1 MPGPGIAL
9 APFVWQSLQFT
20 TLMALLYDLDG
31 KVTMDIKQEDLE
43 NQDPNLFNNTKEAVR
58 QAAIKQYEF
67 DMAGNIEF
75 GDDGLPTGNVS
86 FGESN
91 IDLTKYKK
99 QNLTSPKDGVPAI
112 PETNGY
118 YIYDPMDEW
127 FTPSDR
133 TKRIEAENKKGTSIF
148 KKIQYVTPPEIR
160 RKVAETA
167 SFVTGGAYKLK

>member
-1 MPGPGIAL
+1 MGPL
-9 APFVWQSLQFT
+9 VPFVWQSLQFT

-31 KVTMDIKQEDLE
+31 KVTMDIKEEDLA
-43 NQDPNLFNNTKEAVR
+43 NQNPELLNSTREAVR
-58 QAAIKQYEF
+58 QAALKQHAF
-67 DMAGNIEF
+67 DMAGNIEY

-127 FTPSDR
+127 FTGESG
-133 TKRIEAENKKGTSIF
+133 IEKKGTSIF

>member
-1 MPGPGIAL
+1 MGPL
-9 APFVWQSLQFT
+9 VPFVWQSLQFT
-20 TLMALLYDLDG
+20 TLMALLYDMDG
-31 KVTMDIKQEDLE
+31 KVTMDIKEEDLA
-43 NQDPNLFNNTKEAVR
+43 NQAPELLNSTREAVR
-58 QAAIKQYEF
+58 QAALKQHAF
-67 DMAGNIEF
+67 DMAGNIEY

-99 QNLTSPKDGVPAI
+99 QNLTSPADGVPAI
-112 PETNGY
+112 PEENGY

-127 FTPSDR
+127 FRGESG
-133 TKRIEAENKKGTSIF
+133 IEKKGTSIF

-167 SFVTGGAYKLK
+167 AFVTGGAYKLK

>member
-1 MPGPGIAL
+1 MPGIAL

-20 TLMALLYDLDG
+20 TLMGLLYDMDG
-31 KVTMDIKQEDLE
+31 KVTMDIKEEDLA
-43 NQDPNLFNNTKEAVR
+43 NQDPKLLNSTREAVR
-58 QAAIKQYEF
+58 QAAIKQHAF
-67 DMAGNIEF
+67 DIAGNIEY

-127 FTPSDR
+127 FTGESG
-133 TKRIEAENKKGTSIF
+133 KEKKGTSIF
-148 KKIQYVTPPEIR
+148 EGIRYITPPEIR
-160 RKVAETA
+160 KKVGETA
-167 SFVTGGAYKLK
+167 AFVTGGLYKVK

>member
-1 MPGPGIAL
+1 MGPL
-9 APFVWQSLQFT
+9 VPFVWQSLQFT

-31 KVTMDIKQEDLE
+31 KVTMDIKEEDLA
-43 NQDPNLFNNTKEAVR
+43 NQNPELLNSTREAVR
-58 QAAIKQYEF
+58 QAALKQHAF
-67 DMAGNIEF
+67 DMAGNIEY

-112 PETNGY
+112 PENNGG

-127 FTPSDR
+127 FTGESG
-133 TKRIEAENKKGTSIF
+133 IEKKGTSIF

>member
-1 MPGPGIAL
+1 MGPL
-9 APFVWQSLQFT
+9 VPFVWQSLQFT

-31 KVTMDIKQEDLE
+31 KVTMDIKEEDLA
-43 NQDPNLFNNTKEAVR
+43 NQDPELLNSTREAVR
-58 QAAIKQYEF
+58 QAAIKQHAF
-67 DMAGNIEF
+67 DIAGNIEY

-127 FTPSDR
+127 FTGESG
-133 TKRIEAENKKGTSIF
+133 IEKKGTSIF
-148 KKIQYVTPPEIR
+148 EGIRYITPPEIR
-160 RKVAETA
+160 KKVGETA
-167 SFVTGGAYKLK
+167 AFVTGGLYKVK

>member
-1 MPGPGIAL
+1 MGPL
-9 APFVWQSLQFT
+9 VPFVWQSLQFT

-31 KVTMDIKQEDLE
+31 KVTMDIKEEDLA
-43 NQDPNLFNNTKEAVR
+43 NQDPELLNSTREAVR
-58 QAAIKQYEF
+58 QAALKQHAF
-67 DMAGNIEF
+67 DMAGNIEY

-112 PETNGY
+112 PENNGG

-133 TKRIEAENKKGTSIF
+133 VRLQEIEDKTNIGSIF
-148 KKIQYVTPPEIR
+148 KNIRAAPKIIANNALIILHLNSSR
-160 RKVAETA
+160 
-167 SFVTGGAYKLK
+167 

>member
-1 MPGPGIAL
+1 MGPL
-9 APFVWQSLQFT
+9 VPFVWQSLQFT

-31 KVTMDIKQEDLE
+31 KVTMDIKEEDLA
-43 NQDPNLFNNTKEAVR
+43 NQDPELLNSTREAVR
-58 QAAIKQYEF
+58 QAALKQHAF
-67 DMAGNIEF
+67 DMAGNIEY

-112 PETNGY
+112 PENNGG

-127 FTPSDR
+127 FTGESG
-133 TKRIEAENKKGTSIF
+133 IEKKGTSIF
-148 KKIQYVTPPEIR
+148 KKIEYITPPEIR
-160 RKVAETA
+160 R
-167 SFVTGGAYKLK
+167 FVTGGAYKLK

>member
-1 MPGPGIAL
+1 MPGIAL

-31 KVTMDIKQEDLE
+31 KVTMDIKEEDLA
-43 NQDPNLFNNTKEAVR
+43 NQDPKLLNSTREAVR
-58 QAAIKQYEF
+58 QAAIKQHAF
-67 DMAGNIEF
+67 DIAGNIEY

-127 FTPSDR
+127 FTGESG
-133 TKRIEAENKKGTSIF
+133 IEKKGTSIF

>member
-1 MPGPGIAL
+1 MGPL
-9 APFVWQSLQFT
+9 VPFVWQSLQFT
-20 TLMALLYDLDG
+20 TLMALLYDMDG
-31 KVTMDIKQEDLE
+31 KVTMDIKEEDLA
-43 NQDPNLFNNTKEAVR
+43 NQDPELLNSTREAVR
-58 QAAIKQYEF
+58 QAAIKQHAF
-67 DMAGNIEF
+67 DMAGNIEY

-127 FTPSDR
+127 FTGESG
-133 TKRIEAENKKGTSIF
+133 IEKKGTSIF
-148 KKIQYVTPPEIR
+148 EGIRYITPPEIR
-160 RKVAETA
+160 KKVGETA
-167 SFVTGGAYKLK
+167 AFVTGGLYKVK

>member
-1 MPGPGIAL
+1 MPGIAL

-20 TLMALLYDLDG
+20 TLMGLLYDMDG
-31 KVTMDIKQEDLE
+31 KVTMDIKEEDLA
-43 NQDPNLFNNTKEAVR
+43 NQDPKLLNSTREAVR
-58 QAAIKQYEF
+58 QAAIKQHAF
-67 DMAGNIEF
+67 DIAGNIEY

-127 FTPSDR
+127 FTGESG
-133 TKRIEAENKKGTSIF
+133 IEKKGTSIF
-148 KKIQYVTPPEIR
+148 EGIRYITPPEIR
-160 RKVAETA
+160 KKVVETA
-167 SFVTGGAYKLK
+167 AFVTGGLYKVK

>member
-1 MPGPGIAL
+1 MPGIAL

-20 TLMALLYDLDG
+20 TLMGLLYDMDG
-31 KVTMDIKQEDLE
+31 KVTMDIKEEDLA
-43 NQDPNLFNNTKEAVR
+43 NQDPKLLNSTREAVR
-58 QAAIKQYEF
+58 QAAIKQHAF
-67 DMAGNIEF
+67 DIAGNIEY

-127 FTPSDR
+127 FTGESG
-133 TKRIEAENKKGTSIF
+133 IEKKGTSIF
-148 KKIQYVTPPEIR
+148 EGIRYITPPEIR
-160 RKVAETA
+160 KKVGETA
-167 SFVTGGAYKLK
+167 AFVTGGLYKVK

>member
-1 MPGPGIAL
+1 MPGIAL

-20 TLMALLYDLDG
+20 TLMGLLYDMDG
-31 KVTMDIKQEDLE
+31 KVTMDIKEEDLA
-43 NQDPNLFNNTKEAVR
+43 NQDPKLLNSTREAVR
-58 QAAIKQYEF
+58 QAAIKQHAF
-67 DMAGNIEF
+67 DIAGNIEY

-127 FTPSDR
+127 FTGESG
-133 TKRIEAENKKGTSIF
+133 IEKKGTSIF
-148 KKIQYVTPPEIR
+148 EGIRYITPPEIR
-160 RKVAETA
+160 KKVGETA
-167 SFVTGGAYKLK
+167 AFVTGGLYKLK

>member
-1 MPGPGIAL
+1 MGPL
-9 APFVWQSLQFT
+9 VPFVWQSLQFT

-31 KVTMDIKQEDLE
+31 KVTMDIKEEDLA
-43 NQDPNLFNNTKEAVR
+43 NQDPELLNSTREAVR
-58 QAAIKQYEF
+58 QAALKQHAF
-67 DMAGNIEF
+67 DMAGNIEY

-127 FTPSDR
+127 FTGESG
-133 TKRIEAENKKGTSIF
+133 IEKKGTSIF
-148 KKIQYVTPPEIR
+148 EGIRYITPPEIR
-160 RKVAETA
+160 KKVGETA
-167 SFVTGGAYKLK
+167 AFVTGGLYKVK

>member
-1 MPGPGIAL
+1 MGPL
-9 APFVWQSLQFT
+9 VPFVWQSLQFT

-31 KVTMDIKQEDLE
+31 KVTMDIKEEDLA
-43 NQDPNLFNNTKEAVR
+43 NQDPELLNSTREAVR
-58 QAAIKQYEF
+58 QAALKQHAF
-67 DMAGNIEF
+67 DMAGNIEY

-112 PETNGY
+112 PEKNGY

-127 FTPSDR
+127 FTGESG
-133 TKRIEAENKKGTSIF
+133 IEKKGTSIF
-148 KKIQYVTPPEIR
+148 EGIRYITPPEIR
-160 RKVAETA
+160 KKVGETA
-167 SFVTGGAYKLK
+167 AFVTGGLYKVK

>member
-1 MPGPGIAL
+1 
-9 APFVWQSLQFT
+9 
-20 TLMALLYDLDG
+20 MALLYDLDG
-31 KVTMDIKQEDLE
+31 KVTMDIKEEDLA
-43 NQDPNLFNNTKEAVR
+43 NQDPELLNSTREAVR
-58 QAAIKQYEF
+58 QAALKQHAF
-67 DMAGNIEF
+67 DMAGNIEY

-112 PETNGY
+112 PENNGG

-127 FTPSDR
+127 FTGESG
-133 TKRIEAENKKGTSIF
+133 IEKKGTSIF

>member
-1 MPGPGIAL
+1 MGPL
-9 APFVWQSLQFT
+9 VPFVWQSLQFT

-31 KVTMDIKQEDLE
+31 KVTMDIKEEDLA
-43 NQDPNLFNNTKEAVR
+43 NQNPELLNSTREAVR
-58 QAAIKQYEF
+58 QAALKQHAF
-67 DMAGNIEF
+67 DMAGNIEY

-127 FTPSDR
+127 FTGESG
-133 TKRIEAENKKGTSIF
+133 IEKKGTSIF
-148 KKIQYVTPPEIR
+148 KKIEYITPPEIR
-160 RKVAETA
+160 R
-167 SFVTGGAYKLK
+167 FVTGGAYKLK

>member
-1 MPGPGIAL
+1 MGPL
-9 APFVWQSLQFT
+9 VPFVWQSLQFT
-20 TLMALLYDLDG
+20 TLMALLYDMDG
-31 KVTMDIKQEDLE
+31 KVTMDIKEEDLA
-43 NQDPNLFNNTKEAVR
+43 NQDPELLNSTREAVR
-58 QAAIKQYEF
+58 QAALKHHAF
-67 DMAGNIEF
+67 DMAGNIEY

-112 PETNGY
+112 PENNGG

-127 FTPSDR
+127 FTGESG
-133 TKRIEAENKKGTSIF
+133 IEKKGTSIF

>member
-1 MPGPGIAL
+1 MGPL
-9 APFVWQSLQFT
+9 VPFVWQSLQFT
-20 TLMALLYDLDG
+20 TLMALLYDMDG
-31 KVTMDIKQEDLE
+31 KVTMDIKEEDLA
-43 NQDPNLFNNTKEAVR
+43 NQDPELLNSTREAVR
-58 QAAIKQYEF
+58 QAALKQHAF
-67 DMAGNIEF
+67 DMAGNIEY

-112 PETNGY
+112 PENNGG

-127 FTPSDR
+127 FTGESG
-133 TKRIEAENKKGTSIF
+133 IEKKGTSIF

>member
-1 MPGPGIAL
+1 MGPL
-9 APFVWQSLQFT
+9 VPFVWQSLQFT

-31 KVTMDIKQEDLE
+31 KVTMDIKEEDLA
-43 NQDPNLFNNTKEAVR
+43 NQDPELLNSTREAVR
-58 QAAIKQYEF
+58 QAALKQHAF
-67 DMAGNIEF
+67 DMAGNIEY

-112 PETNGY
+112 PENNGG

-127 FTPSDR
+127 FTGESG
-133 TKRIEAENKKGTSIF
+133 IEKKGTSIF

>member
-1 MPGPGIAL
+1 MGPL
-9 APFVWQSLQFT
+9 VPFVWQSLQFT
-20 TLMALLYDLDG
+20 TLMALLYDMDG
-31 KVTMDIKQEDLE
+31 KVTMDIKEEDLA
-43 NQDPNLFNNTKEAVR
+43 NQDPELLNSTREAVR
-58 QAAIKQYEF
+58 QAALKQHAF
-67 DMAGNIEF
+67 DMAGNIEY

-99 QNLTSPKDGVPAI
+99 QNLTSPADGVPAI
-112 PETNGY
+112 PEDNGG

-127 FTPSDR
+127 FTGESG
-133 TKRIEAENKKGTSIF
+133 IEKKGTSIF

-167 SFVTGGAYKLK
+167 AFVTGGAYKLK